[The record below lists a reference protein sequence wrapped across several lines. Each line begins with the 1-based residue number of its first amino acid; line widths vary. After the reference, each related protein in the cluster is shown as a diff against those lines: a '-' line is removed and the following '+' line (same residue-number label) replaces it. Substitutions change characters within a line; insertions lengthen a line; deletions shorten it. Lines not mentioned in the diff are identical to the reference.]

1 METCYKV
8 APTALMRELR
18 LQSRGFEIEPEI
30 TAKIAKRGVKIAE
43 VPVAYAPRP
52 DKKLRRFR
60 DGFRSLWALLQYRF
74 VD

>member
-1 METCYKV
+1 
-8 APTALMRELR
+8 MRELR

-30 TAKIAKRGVKIAE
+30 TAKITKRGVKIGE

-60 DGFRSLWALLQYRF
+60 DGFRSLFALIRYRF
-74 VD
+74 VE